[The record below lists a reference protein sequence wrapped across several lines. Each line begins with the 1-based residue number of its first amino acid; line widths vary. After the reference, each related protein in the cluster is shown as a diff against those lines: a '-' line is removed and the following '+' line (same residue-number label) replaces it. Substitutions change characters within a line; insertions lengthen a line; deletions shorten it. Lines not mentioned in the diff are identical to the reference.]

1 MRLTDKEVEAM
12 LEYWLNTVNMGK
24 FDVADRIERELRD
37 CGIKFRMVYEGVRWE
52 RIEEQEIN
60 EDYAHDCV
68 RDYYVG
74 RAD

>member
-24 FDVADRIERELRD
+24 FDTADRIERELRD
-37 CGIKFRMVYEGVRWE
+37 CGIKCRLTPDGLKWQ
-52 RIEEQEIN
+52 RIEEQIDEN
-60 EDYAHDCV
+60 YAYDCV
-68 RDYYVG
+68 QDYYAS